1 MQYTGSG
8 SAPAQGV
15 VSLDQSRHSDGRRNI
30 GDDVSTILRGIPGNN
45 VCAECNSPE
54 PDWASLNLGVLLC
67 IQCSG
72 VHRNLGVH
80 ISKVWKFELVL
91 QQNFR
96 ANLLYELVCL
106 IPRPLS

>member
-1 MQYTGSG
+1 MRFLDKSNTS
-8 SAPAQGV
+8 SAPANAV
-15 VSLDQSRHSDGRRNI
+15 VSGDQIRHNDARQNI

-45 VCAECNSPE
+45 ACAECNAPE

-80 ISKVWKFELVL
+80 ISKVLTIK
-91 QQNFR
+91 
-96 ANLLYELVCL
+96 YELFL
-106 IPRPLS
+106 EQFIKHLSLRFLAV